1 MTSRLAVLLLG
12 AFVAAGVGCDR
23 KPAKQQ
29 ETLAQP
35 YFWSLEKDGRQSY
48 VLGTMH
54 MGIDASRLP
63 HDVWQTLERMPLV
76 ALEADLS
83 DFGSLPVKRTDGT
96 TLRDELGPE
105 YWKKLEDAV
114 GREVSSYLPPLK
126 PSIAVMELSRIGL
139 DQTPGIDDGVRARAI
154 ELGKRFVYFETLA
167 FQFNL
172 FEKWFDTR
180 ELKSMLD
187 HLAPIKAT
195 TIAMRTA
202 YVTGDVTA
210 MLAVQDKERAEWLAR
225 GRTEADYAEL
235 MEDFLYRRNASW
247 IPAIEKLHAE
257 GGAFIAVGALHLVG
271 SRSVVDLLEKQG
283 FKVRRVVSTVRA
295 P

>member
-1 MTSRLAVLLLG
+1 MTNRRALLLLG
-12 AFVAAGVGCDR
+12 AFVVASVGCDR
-23 KPAKQQ
+23 NPAKRQ

-35 YFWSLEKDGRQSY
+35 YFWSVEKDGRQSY
-48 VLGTMH
+48 LLGTMH
-54 MGIDASRLP
+54 VGIDASRLP
-63 HDVWQTLERMPLV
+63 HSIWQTLERMPVV

-83 DFGSLPVKRTDGT
+83 QFGSLPVTRTDGT

-114 GREVSSYLPPLK
+114 GNQIASYLPPLK
-126 PSIAVMELSRIGL
+126 PAIAVMELSRIGL
-139 DQTPGIDDGVRARAI
+139 EQTPGIDDGVRARAT

-167 FQFNL
+167 FQFRL

-187 HLAPIKAT
+187 HLPAVKAT
-195 TIAMRTA
+195 TVAMRTA

-210 MLAVQDKERAEWLAR
+210 MLAVQESERAQWIAR

-247 IPAIEKLHAE
+247 IAPIEKLHAE

-271 SRSVVDLLEKQG
+271 PRSVVDLLEKQG
-283 FKVRRVVSTVRA
+283 FKVTRVVSTVRA